1 MPVHPRLL
9 RIPSQERTGEREPTL
24 RVWGPT
30 ESDTSEATEYACVKL
45 RADSTAKEFRISTE
59 EAGGL
64 EQRETEK
71 HVPEPKN
78 KARENATEQTERVI
92 GSAGSQGDFS
102 HLQMS
107 VEALRWGGH

>member
-1 MPVHPRLL
+1 M
-9 RIPSQERTGEREPTL
+9 IPSQERTSEREPTL

-30 ESDTSEATEYACVKL
+30 ESDMSETTEYACMKM
-45 RADSTAKEFRISTE
+45 RSDSTAKEFRINTE

-64 EQRETEK
+64 EQRITEK

>member
-9 RIPSQERTGEREPTL
+9 RIPSQERTSEREPTL

-30 ESDTSEATEYACVKL
+30 ESDMSETTEYACMKM
-45 RADSTAKEFRISTE
+45 RSDSTAKEFRINTE

-64 EQRETEK
+64 EQRITEK

-92 GSAGSQGDFS
+92 GSAGSRGRFLTSSDVS
-102 HLQMS
+102 GS
-107 VEALRWGGH
+107 AAVG